1 MSDYMTRLSMT
12 RLTLRVDEVQ
22 PMDCV
27 DVLSGRFVRACRRG
41 VYDFGKWPDQHKAAG
56 VELEVGHLSM
66 ETTTVFVDSDVYPVH
81 RTVWDDLEVTRY
93 QVETIV
99 QVARGLGPRGEPAP
113 AELAAAAAAQEAMEA
128 AFRCR

>member
-1 MSDYMTRLSMT
+1 MSDSMT
-12 RLTLRVDEVQ
+12 RLTLRVDEVK

-27 DVLSGRFVRACRRG
+27 DMTRGRFVRTRSCG
-41 VYDFGKWPDQHKAAG
+41 VYDFGTWPNQHRAQG

-93 QVETIV
+93 RSDTVV
-99 QVARGLGPRGEPAP
+99 QVVRGLGPMSLSEPTP
-113 AELAAAAAAQEAMEA
+113 AEVAAAAAAQEAMEA
-128 AFRCR
+128 ALEGRR